1 MLPFLFTRMPK
12 SFFQRVPHELQ
23 GMRIDT
29 VDFYRNFYREILAML
44 AAQGYEPSGHW
55 LVDNL
60 ERLILKAGERTL
72 PSSCEG
78 AP

>member
-12 SFFQRVPHELQ
+12 SFFQHVPHELQ
-23 GMRIDT
+23 SMGIDT
-29 VDFYRNFYREILAML
+29 VDFYRNFCREILAML
-44 AAQGYEPSGHW
+44 AAEGYEPSGHW

-60 ERLILKAGERTL
+60 ERLVPKAGEKTL
-72 PSSCEG
+72 PSSCAG

>member
-1 MLPFLFTRMPK
+1 
-12 SFFQRVPHELQ
+12 
-23 GMRIDT
+23 MRIDT